1 MIALHRHPQR
11 MLAGGAMLLAI
22 SMLAAPTT
30 ALAGVRTGHCSGA
43 ADWEIEVYHEDGRV
57 EVEFEVDHSRS
68 GSAWTWTMKN
78 DGTEFAHG
86 KARIKAHRD
95 SFSVSRLTVNG
106 PGHDHIVVRAVNVA
120 TGQVCRATATI

>member
-1 MIALHRHPQR
+1 MTALNRRPHR

-68 GSAWTWTMKN
+68 GATWRWTMKN
-78 DGTEFAHG
+78 DGTVFAHG
-86 KARIKAHRD
+86 KAKIKAHRD
-95 SFSVSRLTVNG
+95 SFSASRLTANG
-106 PGHDHIVVRAVNVA
+106 PRHDHIVVRAVNVA

>member
-1 MIALHRHPQR
+1 MTTLRMLPHR
-11 MLAGGAMLLAI
+11 MLAAGAVLMVVV
-22 SMLAAPTT
+22 MLAAPTT
-30 ALAGVRTGHCSGA
+30 ALAGVRTGHCSAA

-68 GSAWTWTMKN
+68 GATWTWTMKN

-86 KARIKAHRD
+86 KARIKALRD
-95 SFSVSRLTVNG
+95 SFSVSRLTANG

>member
-1 MIALHRHPQR
+1 MTALHRHPHR

-22 SMLAAPTT
+22 SLLAAPTT
-30 ALAGVRTGHCSGA
+30 ALAGVRTGHCTGS

-68 GSAWTWTMKN
+68 GATWTWTMRN
-78 DGTEFAHG
+78 DGSTFARG
-86 KARIKAHRD
+86 RATIKPHRD
-95 SFSVSRLTVNG
+95 AFSVTRLTVNG
-106 PGHDHIVVRAVNVA
+106 RGHDHIVVRAVNVT

>member
-1 MIALHRHPQR
+1 MTALRMLPHR
-11 MLAGGAMLLAI
+11 MLAAGAVLMVVV
-22 SMLAAPTT
+22 MLAAPTT

-68 GSAWTWTMKN
+68 GATWTWTMKN

-86 KARIKAHRD
+86 KATIKAHRD
-95 SFSVSRLTVNG
+95 SFSASRLTANG

-120 TGQVCRATATI
+120 TGQVCRATATL

>member
-1 MIALHRHPQR
+1 MTALHRHPQR

-43 ADWEIEVYHEDGRV
+43 ADWELEVYHEDGRV

-68 GSAWTWTMKN
+68 GATWTWTMKN
-78 DGTEFAHG
+78 DGTGFAHG
-86 KARIKAHRD
+86 KARIRAPRD
-95 SFSVSRLTVNG
+95 SFSVSRLTANG

>member
-1 MIALHRHPQR
+1 MTALRTHPRR
-11 MLAGGAMLLAI
+11 MLATGAVLMAVA
-22 SMLAAPTT
+22 MLAAPTT

-68 GSAWTWTMKN
+68 GATWTWTMKN
-78 DGTEFAHG
+78 DGYQFAHG
-86 KARIKAHRD
+86 KATIKSHRD
-95 SFSVSRLTVNG
+95 SFSVSRLSANG
-106 PGHDHIVVRAVNVA
+106 PGHDHIVVRAVNAA